1 MPTSQVVYN
10 LSEPMKLD
18 QLLRFMTEKEAS
30 DLHIKP
36 MRPPL
41 LRIHGRLMPIEA
53 EPLKP
58 DDIKEMLLPIL
69 TDRQKAQLEKQMA
82 LDLGYGVRGLARF
95 RGSLYMQRGTLA
107 AAFRRIPYDV
117 KSLDELELPPVLDEF
132 CDPPMGLVLITGP
145 TGSGKSTTL
154 AALVSRITASR
165 PAHVITIE
173 DPIEFL
179 FADDVA
185 SVAQREVGTDTV
197 SFREALRNS
206 FRQDPDVIMVGEMR
220 DSETIGTVITAAET
234 GHLVFSTLH
243 TNSATQTFDRILDSF
258 PADQQKQIRA
268 QLALVLKGVVSM
280 QLVQRANEDGLVPA
294 LEIMR
299 VSPRISELIE
309 KGETAA
315 LQEEV
320 ESSVSYYRMQTMN
333 QSLLALLVHSTISYD
348 EAIRQSP
355 DPEDLSL
362 KLRKMFPAIEE
373 RGGDMSPSTADFSE
387 IMELQQYR
395 KLYEEQ
401 EEKTKIR
408 LAEKDSMIEELS
420 QRLSER
426 DQRVQQYEAQIEES
440 DRQSEKLRI
449 EFSRLRKEAQ
459 KKIDKLAERIKELN
473 KRLMDEG

>member
-1 MPTSQVVYN
+1 
-10 LSEPMKLD
+10 
-18 QLLRFMTEKEAS
+18 
-30 DLHIKP
+30 
-36 MRPPL
+36 
-41 LRIHGRLMPIEA
+41 
-53 EPLKP
+53 
-58 DDIKEMLLPIL
+58 
-69 TDRQKAQLEKQMA
+69 
-82 LDLGYGVRGLARF
+82 
-95 RGSLYMQRGTLA
+95 
-107 AAFRRIPYDV
+107 
-117 KSLDELELPPVLDEF
+117 
-132 CDPPMGLVLITGP
+132 
-145 TGSGKSTTL
+145 
-154 AALVSRITASR
+154 
-165 PAHVITIE
+165 
-173 DPIEFL
+173 
-179 FADDVA
+179 
-185 SVAQREVGTDTV
+185 
-197 SFREALRNS
+197 
-206 FRQDPDVIMVGEMR
+206 
-220 DSETIGTVITAAET
+220 VITAAET